1 MSSFALTESERNE
14 LMEQVY
20 GGYVRSPQMTSGNK
34 ATDGADRR
42 HRNAGQIDFYAY
54 GGKPSGDYND
64 RRYAHYR
71 DSKYYKPGKANSFYE
86 SYEDRNKNRDRW
98 SKIAKH
104 LGIKKVDSTTDLRQM
119 YDFVSGYKYQKEDDS
134 GSDNNQPAVDPNPS
148 NTERPDSVKQDQQKY
163 LDTKLDRPENQMP
176 RLEDAFR
183 GTTDA
188 TMGAIRG
195 GDDLNEH
202 YQKKFIPHLEADA
215 RATSSEIG
223 DDSRFFLSKFTFE
236 PPKLGSIKD
245 IFDKYKG
252 EIEDLD

>member
-20 GGYVRSPQMTSGNK
+20 GGYTRSPLMTRGNK
-34 ATDGADRR
+34 ATGGADRR
-42 HRNAGQIDFYAY
+42 HKNAGKIDYFAY
-54 GGKPSGDYND
+54 GGKVASDFNDGIAKRLWDKSGGSMPNM
-64 RRYAHYR
+64 YR
-71 DSKYYKPGKANSFYE
+71 AQGENW
-86 SYEDRNKNRDRW
+86 RNRDTW
-98 SKIAKH
+98 KKVAKH
-104 LGIKKVDSTTDLRQM
+104 LGIKKVDSETDLRQM
-119 YDFVSGYKYQKEDDS
+119 YDFVAGYKYQKEDDS
-134 GSDNNQPAVDPNPS
+134 GSDSDNNQTAVDPNPS
-148 NTERPDSVKQDQQKY
+148 NTDRPDSVKQDQQKY

-202 YQKKFIPHLEADA
+202 YQKKFVPHLEADA